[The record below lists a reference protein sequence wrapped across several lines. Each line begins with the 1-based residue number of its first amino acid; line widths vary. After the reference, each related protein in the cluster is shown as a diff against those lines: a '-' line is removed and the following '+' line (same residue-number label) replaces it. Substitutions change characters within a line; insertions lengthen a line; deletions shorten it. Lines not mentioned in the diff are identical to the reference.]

1 MAEERGHEGHS
12 YKCDKPS
19 LEARSDGFEG
29 VAAGC
34 GDGRCG
40 LRGWGLGDEFGKI
53 TVAEERDD
61 GDETDGDSDEDGV
74 PTGSWGVKTVRDAQ
88 AGVGGGED
96 IRQEMEGQ
104 SAESSADACEDG
116 GP

>member
-1 MAEERGHEGHS
+1 MF
-12 YKCDKPS
+12 
-19 LEARSDGFEG
+19 LEDEG
-29 VAAGC
+29 VSLGGDAGWVVSSFSWRLS
-34 GDGRCG
+34 DE
-40 LRGWGLGDEFGKI
+40 LGEV